1 MNGNWE
7 LEEAAGSPVAFH
19 RCSKGE
25 EDTRRED
32 LLFRR
37 QELA

>member
-1 MNGNWE
+1 MNGMWE

-19 RCSKGE
+19 RCSNGE
-25 EDTRRED
+25 DDTRREY

-37 QELA
+37 QEPA